1 MQLDLNAYVEH
12 AICNEILF
20 LSIYGLGICFANLA
34 MIDVAK
40 PGVIP
45 VVSATMGEA
54 AHLVCT
60 DSYGLGE
67 PKLLNN
73 NCRIAKSAYN

>member
-1 MQLDLNAYVEH
+1 
-12 AICNEILF
+12 
-20 LSIYGLGICFANLA
+20 

-54 AHLVCT
+54 AHLVSA
-60 DSYGLGE
+60 DSYSWANQS
-67 PKLLNN
+67 LLTITVGSPRAHTTNPDFAV
-73 NCRIAKSAYN
+73 RA

>member
-1 MQLDLNAYVEH
+1 
-12 AICNEILF
+12 
-20 LSIYGLGICFANLA
+20 

-54 AHLVCT
+54 AHLVCA
-60 DSYGLGE
+60 DSYRLGE
-67 PKLLNN
+67 SKLVNN

>member
-1 MQLDLNAYVEH
+1 M
-12 AICNEILF
+12 
-20 LSIYGLGICFANLA
+20 YGKIRISFANLTRT
-34 MIDVAK
+34 DVAT

-60 DSYGLGE
+60 NSYSLGAL
-67 PKLLNN
+67 KLSNN
-73 NCRIAKSAYN
+73 NYRIAKSAYN

>member
-1 MQLDLNAYVEH
+1 MLYV
-12 AICNEILF
+12 IRYYF
-20 LSIYGLGICFANLA
+20 LLLIYVYTNFANLA
-34 MIDVAK
+34 IIDVAK

-60 DSYGLGE
+60 DSYRLGE
-67 PKLLNN
+67 SKLVNN